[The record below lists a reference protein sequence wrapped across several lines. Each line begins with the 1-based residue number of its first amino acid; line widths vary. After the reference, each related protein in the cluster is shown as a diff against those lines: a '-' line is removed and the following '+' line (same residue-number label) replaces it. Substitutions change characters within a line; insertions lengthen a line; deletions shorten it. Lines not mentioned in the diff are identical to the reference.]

1 MPPRGFINVES
12 AIAVIVELTTLRV
25 MSDHVSVFSCGYC
38 AHIDILISDMQEKPF
53 ECTVCN
59 KGFGRPQVNC
69 LNREKRFLLIAAQRS
84 FEKACFMPRNT

>member
-1 MPPRGFINVES
+1 MPPRGFISVES
-12 AIAVIVELTTLRV
+12 VIAVIVESTTLRV
-25 MSDHVSVFSCGYC
+25 MSAHVSVFSCGYC
-38 AHIDILISDMQEKPF
+38 SHIDMLISDMQEKPF

-69 LNREKRFLLIAAQRS
+69 LNREKIFLLIAAQRS